1 MSPQLSGPIVTEW
14 YNLYPNTPFPNPSQ
28 YPEMF
33 KGSYFVRNVTYHV
46 DQSIWDQI
54 TGDCCSGSLC
64 CSKGLL
70 DYQCQFN
77 NNCYLNLVSLGLH
90 LLGFA
95 LSLIVLIVALGYLS
109 KFIYKCAKSIAFIHK
124 TIACLAGCL
133 KCLSCGVFS

>member
-1 MSPQLSGPIVTEW
+1 
-14 YNLYPNTPFPNPSQ
+14 
-28 YPEMF
+28 MF
-33 KGSYFVRNVTYHV
+33 KGSFLVKNVTYVV

-77 NNCYLNLVSLGLH
+77 NSCYLNLVSLGLH

-95 LSLIVLIVALGYLS
+95 LSLIVIIIALGYLS
-109 KFIYKCAKSIAFIHK
+109 KLLYKLGKSIEFAHK
-124 TIACLAGCL
+124 AVRCLGGFL
-133 KCLSCGVFS
+133 KCLSCGLFSEKVYYRK